1 MCLPSCHAICLQ
13 GTNSKMARRM
23 AGECPSATMMVPGC
37 TSNNN
42 INNSNTISNNNS
54 INNSTNSI
62 SEGPDLPEQRSSSS
76 FSSSS
81 SKMASELQSFPAPL
95 R

>member
-1 MCLPSCHAICLQ
+1 MP
-13 GTNSKMARRM
+13 ARHQQQDGQENGR
-23 AGECPSATMMVPGC
+23 GVPLSLPGC

-54 INNSTNSI
+54 INNSTNSNNSI
-62 SEGPDLPEQRSSSS
+62 SEGPDLPEQLNSSS

-81 SKMASELQSFPAPL
+81 SKMASELQSFPAPP